1 MRTRGCGRQR
11 AWPSSP
17 PAMTGCSPIRV
28 KEIESGAGHCL
39 NAAGHEHIAGD
50 LEAVL
55 RRLNQAHEAL
65 IADKDKEISALIAD
79 KDKEISALIAEKD
92 KEISALIAEKDLVR
106 EQFTTLEWDY
116 ADLRSYSSKQAAQV
130 TEAKQELKRLQV
142 ASQKKD
148 DKIHKPRA
156 RAKAVEAKRKVL
168 PEDKRQEMTCMPK
181 ETDGQTE
188 KCKDGQPE
196 TSEKCNKDTSETHTK
211 NCSQG
216 PGLRGEEMKI
226 CSSKQMLAKDGQP
239 QTSLK
244 RKCVTSSLPNYNE
257 QNANDEEKS
266 NQVLEPLNKKRVPE
280 KGEVE
285 QDDSKV
291 KLANG
296 KQSACPA
303 VDERHAPQDPCR
315 EG

>member
-1 MRTRGCGRQR
+1 MGFGSTVCYVSLSYNPISLSLSAAFNVEPLKSENEDLKDFIQVLELENEELK
-11 AWPSSP
+11 
-17 PAMTGCSPIRV
+17 IRV

-79 KDKEISALIAEKD
+79 KDKEISALIADKD

-106 EQFTTLEWDY
+106 EQFTTLERDY

-188 KCKDGQPE
+188 KCKDGQLRLVKSA
-196 TSEKCNKDTSETHTK
+196 TRIRVRHTQRIVHK
-211 NCSQG
+211 
-216 PGLRGEEMKI
+216 
-226 CSSKQMLAKDGQP
+226 
-239 QTSLK
+239 
-244 RKCVTSSLPNYNE
+244 
-257 QNANDEEKS
+257 
-266 NQVLEPLNKKRVPE
+266 VLV
-280 KGEVE
+280 
-285 QDDSKV
+285 
-291 KLANG
+291 
-296 KQSACPA
+296 
-303 VDERHAPQDPCR
+303 
-315 EG
+315 